1 MFDIGFSELFLFG
14 VIALI
19 VLGPEKLPQAARTAG
34 KWYAKLRRTIST
46 IQSEIEAELDL
57 AETRQQM
64 QDELANI
71 RKTKADMD
79 REMAEMRGSIKA
91 FENSQNHSLKSQ
103 QSSMPSSA
111 TDSTQQPSGKN
122 LPVEFAYAYEAYE
135 SSATDAIGDKSAPA
149 IEGETVTSDATVAK
163 TTKPL
168 IITRPWENMW
178 FRLGDYDRVRR
189 LPAAPYLPN
198 YQADMLLY
206 TAPAVS
212 TTLNSVNSVNSVNS
226 IDSVNSSVRLDKPD
240 SLDKQDSLDKP
251 DSLAKPD
258 SLDNLKQADSS
269 MNNSALDKQQAN

>member
-122 LPVEFAYAYEAYE
+122 LPAEFAYAYEAYE

-251 DSLAKPD
+251 DSLAKPE

>member
-122 LPVEFAYAYEAYE
+122 LPAEFAYAYEAYE

-240 SLDKQDSLDKP
+240 SL
-251 DSLAKPD
+251 AKPD